1 MVMLK
6 PWDLWELRHWAAP
19 DRLANSKV
27 ISVDI
32 QEKPLL
38 DKVFYY
44 FQTLRQKEVTCAG
57 SVDFEEFEANSREDV
72 KN

>member
-27 ISVDI
+27 ISADI

-38 DKVFYY
+38 DTVFLLFSNTEIEGGY
-44 FQTLRQKEVTCAG
+44 LCRQC
-57 SVDFEEFEANSREDV
+57 RL
-72 KN
+72 